1 MKYIKTY
8 NKLFENNNNYDIK
21 DPKDYVNLD
30 FVNYVKELSLEYLD
44 EGCEL
49 EIIANI
55 SVETFRVWG
64 PLGPSYMSNWPI
76 YRCVF
81 SIHRPDKN
89 EEEYTEFDIN
99 HLSGFYNDPIIRD
112 KYINGLFKAFDNIEY
127 EVLLKT
133 YRKVNK
139 EDVEEFYDR
148 IQELIKLEFPEIE
161 SRFVLGL

>member
-8 NKLFENNNNYDIK
+8 NKLFENNNYDIK
-21 DPKDYVNLD
+21 DSKDYVNLD

-49 EIIANI
+49 EITANI
-55 SVETFRVWG
+55 SVQTFSDMG
-64 PLGPSYMSNWPI
+64 PLGNSYMSNWPI
-76 YRCVF
+76 YRCEF
-81 SIHRPDKN
+81 SQHRPERN
-89 EEEYTEFDIN
+89 EEKYTEFDIN
-99 HLSGFYNDPIIRD
+99 HLSGIYKDPIIRD
-112 KYINGLFKAFDNIEY
+112 KYINGLFKAFDDIKY
-127 EVLLKT
+127 EVVLKT

-148 IQELIKLEFPEIE
+148 IRDLVKLEFPEIK